1 MRFSLLI
8 LSLIILTCKTGFSQ
22 ENYIVRDISFTGNN
36 TIPDGELLDQI
47 THFSTSWFSDVIL
60 FEDPYLFSK
69 DIFEKDKTRIIRHY
83 QRNGF
88 LNAKISDIDISSD
101 SDGRTVE
108 ILIEIEENEPVRVN
122 KINLVNKENFQ
133 SPFFSS
139 VLDTL
144 KLKDGIRFTENLLT
158 QDKNSIID
166 SSLNN
171 GYPYVAVD
179 YELNLDTVTNKV
191 DINWIINEGKYS
203 EFGEVEFDG
212 NARTDEV
219 LLLDKVR
226 FDKGDEYKLSKLD
239 DTQRSIYDLG
249 LFYIVS
255 VKSVFENES
264 DVIPIKI
271 KLEEAP
277 KYNTKFGIGY
287 GRDEK
292 FRASLEQRILS
303 FLGGARKLKIYAK
316 HSALEPYHFRL
327 DFLLECRPFG
337 GMPPGPAACK
347 FSCNTVTPPNK

>member
-144 KLKDGIRFTENLLT
+144 KLKDGIRFTEDLLN
-158 QDKNSIID
+158 QDSK
-166 SSLNN
+166 
-171 GYPYVAVD
+171 
-179 YELNLDTVTNKV
+179 
-191 DINWIINEGKYS
+191 
-203 EFGEVEFDG
+203 FGEVEFDG
-212 NARTDEV
+212 NVRTDEV

-347 FSCNTVTPPNK
+347 FSCNTVTPPKR